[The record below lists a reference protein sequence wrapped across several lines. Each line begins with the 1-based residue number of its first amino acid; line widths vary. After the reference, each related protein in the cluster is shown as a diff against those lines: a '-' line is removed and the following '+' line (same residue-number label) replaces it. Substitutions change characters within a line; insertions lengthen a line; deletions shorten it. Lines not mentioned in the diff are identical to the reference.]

1 MDLSADREANIINA
15 GRTGLKCIP
24 ERAALPPDDFR
35 RVDYLKSQSNF

>member
-24 ERAALPPDDFR
+24 ERAALPPMILGALIIF
-35 RVDYLKSQSNF
+35 K